1 MRNNSISSPFPTLP
15 QDLTSFESYC
25 MLHISICTSD
35 LWAIVNIRERNNEI
49 SFKQICN
56 KGGGA
61 IFQKA
66 VPLVLFY
73 SGVVAATP
81 VQLVGKPIDIR
92 DIRIEGYTVTTQ
104 EEAEQMEHM
113 VSLSLRFFFPTVKC
127 FFFLNTS

>member
-1 MRNNSISSPFPTLP
+1 MSRHLYPIVCYT
-15 QDLTSFESYC
+15 
-25 MLHISICTSD
+25 SICTFD

-49 SFKQICN
+49 SFGQICN
-56 KGGGA
+56 KKGGGG

-113 VSLSLRFFFPTVKC
+113 VSLSLRFFSNWEM